1 MYLAYLYTV
10 IHTGYRADV
19 GQPENVAKQS
29 KQAKIYLQRISL
41 ATANKF

>member
-1 MYLAYLYTV
+1 MYLAYLYKV
-10 IHTGYRADV
+10 INTGYRADV
-19 GQPENVAKQS
+19 SQPENVAKQS